1 MSAVKNILFGLLS
14 AAITAAMSI
23 VLPIWLFTTLKTV
36 DLGPLGTGFGPT
48 DMELFQF
55 WIISMGSINVASTF
69 FSASA
74 PQHSARKAAFELVN
88 VVIGVIYFYIYQVAG
103 ATEFNLSLD
112 LGAFVAGL
120 SINLSQIVY
129 AAMGVNML
137 NIIIGLYDL
146 LIAIISPIKVKPK
159 GGSF

>member
-1 MSAVKNILFGLLS
+1 V
-14 AAITAAMSI
+14 
-23 VLPIWLFTTLKTV
+23 
-36 DLGPLGTGFGPT
+36 
-48 DMELFQF
+48 
-55 WIISMGSINVASTF
+55 
-69 FSASA
+69 
-74 PQHSARKAAFELVN
+74 FELVN

-120 SINLSQIVY
+120 SINISQMIY

-146 LIAIISPIKVKPK
+146 LISIISPIKVKPK